1 VSGPYS
7 IVVVTWQSAGH
18 LAALVESMNR
28 HLDDRPE
35 LVVVDNDSD
44 DDPEGAARGWD
55 GELRLLPL
63 GENRGYGAAAN
74 VGVREARG
82 EAVVLL
88 NPDTELLDSG
98 LGELARFALERRAL
112 AGPRLLDPDGSP
124 QPSAS
129 GPPVGIW
136 PWLGA
141 VVPGR
146 LQPDA
151 LLAHTEAWRLGST
164 TRVAWL
170 TGACVAG
177 PRAVL
182 RELGPFDPAIEMFG
196 EDLDLCLRADRA
208 GVPSYFHPAACSI
221 LHHGGAS
228 AAVRWEGGAGPV
240 VALTRRAVL
249 RRAFGPRPERAAWLA
264 QRLNLR
270 LRVVAKRALRRDASR
285 DAAALSSA
293 AGATPVPDLP
303 PPPPPPS
310 RPA

>member
-28 HLDDRPE
+28 QLAERPE
-35 LVVVDNDSD
+35 LLVVDNDSD
-44 DDPEGAARGWD
+44 DDPEAAARRWE
-55 GELRLLPL
+55 GELRFL
-63 GENRGYGAAAN
+63 GLDENRGYGAAAN

-82 EAVVLL
+82 KAVVLL

-98 LGELARFALERRAL
+98 LGALARFALERRAL
-112 AGPRLLDPDGSP
+112 AGPRVVNADGSP

-136 PWLGA
+136 PWVGA
-141 VVPGR
+141 VIPGR
-146 LQPDA
+146 LQPGA
-151 LLAHTEAWRLGST
+151 LVARTEAWRRDRT

-170 TGACVAG
+170 TGACVAS

-182 RELGPFDPAIEMFG
+182 CELGPFDPAIEMFG
-196 EDLDLCLRADRA
+196 EDLDLCLRAGRA
-208 GVPSYFHPAACSI
+208 GVPSYFHPTACKV
-221 LHHGGAS
+221 LHRGGAS
-228 AAVRWEGGAGPV
+228 AEMRWEGGAAPV

-249 RRAFGPRPERAAWLA
+249 RRAFGARRERAAWLA

-270 LRVVAKRALRRDASR
+270 LRVIAKRLLRRDASR
-285 DAAALSSA
+285 DEAALSAALSA
-293 AGATPVPDLP
+293 RSVPELP
-303 PPPPPPS
+303 PPPSPRSPT
-310 RPA
+310 A

>member
-7 IVVVTWQSAGH
+7 VVVVTWQSAGH

-28 HLDDRPE
+28 NLAERPE
-35 LVVVDNDSD
+35 LVIVDNDSD
-44 DDPEGAARGWD
+44 DDPESAAPRWE
-55 GELRLLPL
+55 GESRFL
-63 GENRGYGAAAN
+63 GLDENRGFGAAAN

-82 EAVVLL
+82 DAVVLL
-88 NPDTELLDSG
+88 NPDTELLDAG

-112 AGPRLLDPDGSP
+112 AGPRLLNPDGSP

-141 VVPGR
+141 VVPGS
-146 LQPDA
+146 LQPRA
-151 LLAHTEAWRLGST
+151 LLARTEAWRLDCT

-177 PRAVL
+177 PRAAL
-182 RELGPFDPAIEMFG
+182 LELGPFDPAIEMFG

-208 GVPSYFHPAACSI
+208 GVPSYFHPTACNV
-221 LHHGGAS
+221 LHHSGAS
-228 AAVRWEGGAGPV
+228 AAVRWGRGARSV

-249 RRAFGPRPERAAWLA
+249 RRAFGARRERAAWLA

-270 LRVVAKRALRRDASR
+270 LRVVAKRALGRDATR
-285 DAAALSSA
+285 DAAALSA
-293 AGATPVPDLP
+293 AMDARPVPNLP
-303 PPPPPPS
+303 PPPSPPS
-310 RPA
+310 PPA